1 MGPPKHGGVEDTVAY
16 HRCHAVAA
24 LPGFSRPE
32 DEAAGNALGWID
44 HDGGALGGDLNHG
57 RLVSLDANPVIGIP
71 PLLGV
76 RPYPRPVGDAACPIE
91 VLIGGIALVGDPLHD
106 PIELT
111 KGTGVGFFHPGAGRL
126 HPPVEVVQP
135 RLLCRPPSGRRGGG
149 SSDAVLEVPPVL
161 IALSVVAG
169 HPASGFRI
177 QLTVPLIEEGGHLGG
192 VHPVAVPAVPRP

>member
-24 LPGFSRPE
+24 LPGFGRPE
-32 DEAAGNALGWID
+32 DEAAGNAIGGID
-44 HDGGALGGDLNHG
+44 DDGGALGGDLNHG

-76 RPYPRPVGDAACPIE
+76 RPYPRPVGDAAGPIE
-91 VLIGGIALVGDPLHD
+91 VLIGGIALVGGPLHD

-135 RLLCRPPSGRRGGG
+135 RLLCRPPSAPPRGGAFFSG
-149 SSDAVLEVPPVL
+149 PP
-161 IALSVVAG
+161 G
-169 HPASGFRI
+169 PP
-177 QLTVPLIEEGGHLGG
+177 PLISFLLLS
-192 VHPVAVPAVPRP
+192 